1 MNYLKEIKKAFVIG
15 IVIFLGLQIIN
26 FVVNQKLPGLED
38 LKWNFIFTMLYTV
51 ALYAANAVVFFQLDK
66 HF

>member
-38 LKWNFIFTMLYTV
+38 LKWNFIFT
-51 ALYAANAVVFFQLDK
+51 N
-66 HF
+66 